1 MLSYFLRAV
10 VELGLPVAALSW
22 ILFYR
27 LYSRG
32 ELARDADHKTI
43 RSDLKQI
50 RQAHKKSKTS
60 SHSILNASVD
70 TMLHAKWMKF
80 GGGFYGVAA
89 LWTLIVMEAGGIA
102 STIVHP
108 SSLENMFRDGVIG
121 FVVQLLVN
129 QFTTF
134 VQALLWFSWWPGP
147 GKGLFG
153 WAAVAYVGYLAGL
166 NIARH
171 ETELGN
177 RLLGLD
183 WRAQVRS
190 MFDGHNN
197 DV

>member
-1 MLSYFLRAV
+1 MLFYLLRAT

-22 ILFYR
+22 LLFYR

-43 RSDLKQI
+43 RSSLKQI
-50 RQAHKKSKTS
+50 RQAHKKSKAS
-60 SHSILNASVD
+60 SHSILDVSVD
-70 TMLHAKWMKF
+70 TLLHAKWMKF

-89 LWTLIVMEAGGIA
+89 LWTLIVMEAGGIV
-102 STIVHP
+102 STVLHP
-108 SSLENMFRDGVIG
+108 SSLEYMFRDGLIG
-121 FVVQLLVN
+121 FIVTLLVN

-153 WAAVAYVGYLAGL
+153 WVAVAYVGYLAGL
-166 NIARH
+166 NLARH
-171 ETELGN
+171 ETELGR

-183 WRAQVRS
+183 WRTQLRS
-190 MFDGHNN
+190 IFTGRK